1 MRRMKRKPTMMK
13 RRNVMMKNKIL
24 SVMLCLIPFYVS
36 YAIVSD
42 LGKPQHHY
50 HSVDSAVQSD

>member
-1 MRRMKRKPTMMK
+1 
-13 RRNVMMKNKIL
+13 MMKNKIL

-42 LGKPQHHY
+42 FGKPQHHY
-50 HSVDSAVQSD
+50 HSASYVIPNDQDLSEGNISQAAKH

>member
-1 MRRMKRKPTMMK
+1 MKHLT
-13 RRNVMMKNKIL
+13 NLLLFI
-24 SVMLCLIPFYVS
+24 IPLTIT

-50 HSVDSAVQSD
+50 HSPNSIGVSNSVVSQANAK

>member
-1 MRRMKRKPTMMK
+1 
-13 RRNVMMKNKIL
+13 MKNKIFSFIL
-24 SVMLCLIPFYVS
+24 FLIPFYVS

-50 HSVDSAVQSD
+50 HSVDSVVQSD

>member
-1 MRRMKRKPTMMK
+1 MAKHLTNLLLFLLPLT
-13 RRNVMMKNKIL
+13 IT
-24 SVMLCLIPFYVS
+24 

-50 HSVDSAVQSD
+50 HSPNPIGVSHPGLSQPNAK